1 MGKTKPTKIICRTLV
16 GNVILNLMQKKSKQK
31 FFYWDVVDILN
42 QKFYKYELRFYMI
55 FNVII

>member
-55 FNVII
+55 LM